1 MPEQCAIVGF
11 GDYAMSSMLLP
22 SLTTIRP
29 PAKEIGE
36 IAALR
41 ILESLGEIPLSGR
54 LQRLNLLACELVE
67 RESA

>member
-1 MPEQCAIVGF
+1 
-11 GDYAMSSMLLP
+11 MLLP